1 MAKSAFAA
9 IVGRPSAGK
18 STLINALCG
27 AKVSIVS
34 PVPQT
39 TRNTVRGIVNR
50 KEGQIVFLDTPGFHI
65 SDKKLNLRLRDL
77 ALRAL
82 ADADLVLYLV
92 DATREPGP
100 EEESLT
106 AALAG
111 VSIPV
116 VAAINKIDLPEAR
129 PEVAEAFVA
138 EKLPGVK
145 TMRISAK
152 QGAGLDDLV
161 GELLSRAAEGPAW
174 YPEEYYTD
182 QEPVFR
188 IAEIVREKIINH
200 MREELP
206 HAVFV
211 DYQASRKLGDGS
223 LEASYDIVV
232 ERDSQKGIVI
242 GKAGSMIKRIREEAE
257 ADLNE
262 LFDYQVHLRLQ
273 VRVDPS
279 WKHDE
284 KRLDSIIF

>member
-1 MAKSAFAA
+1 
-9 IVGRPSAGK
+9 
-18 STLINALCG
+18 
-27 AKVSIVS
+27 
-34 PVPQT
+34 
-39 TRNTVRGIVNR
+39 
-50 KEGQIVFLDTPGFHI
+50 
-65 SDKKLNLRLRDL
+65 
-77 ALRAL
+77 
-82 ADADLVLYLV
+82 
-92 DATREPGP
+92 
-100 EEESLT
+100 
-106 AALAG
+106 

-152 QGAGLDDLV
+152 QGAGLDDLI